1 MKKLWAVLA
10 TIALAIIVPA
20 ALLAWG
26 PDRPTYTIENPADH
40 VTFNSITNNPAIGD
54 ERNFMQVREAN
65 ANNNTYADQINLT
78 VGHEYV
84 VFMYYHNNA
93 SSSLN
98 ASGTG
103 VANGA
108 YVRAEIPAVIANG
121 GSATQAVGYV
131 GATNANPTQVWDDIA
146 FTNNT
151 GGDIV
156 LRYVPGSAT
165 IHSHGSVNGATLSD
179 NIITTGTAIGYNS
192 LNGVLPGCEEYAG
205 YVTFRVQA
213 DQPNFTVSKQVRA
226 SGTENWNETA
236 AVNPGDSVDFL
247 VTYKNTGTTRQNDV
261 VVSDVLPTGMTY
273 VADSTHV
280 VNSTNPNGLR
290 VSNNIVTNGGIN
302 IGDYDARATA
312 YVKFS
317 ARVAANDNLP
327 KCGSN
332 SLNNVA
338 TVRTNNGSKID
349 DAVVTVNRVC
359 EEGDKEDTPKELPQ
373 TGIGEDVAGLFG
385 LGAVAT
391 SLNYYRLSR
400 KANKR

>member
-1 MKKLWAVLA
+1 MKKLWAVFA

-98 ASGTG
+98 ASGKG

-108 YVRAEIPAVIANG
+108 YVRAEIPAVVANG

-146 FTNNT
+146 FTNST
-151 GGDIV
+151 SGDIV

-165 IHSHGSVNGATLSD
+165 IHSHGNVNGATLSD
-179 NIITTGTAIGYNS
+179 NIITTGTAIGYDS

-205 YVTFRVQA
+205 YVTFRIQA
-213 DQPNFTVSKQVRA
+213 DQPNFTVSKQVRLN
-226 SGTENWNETA
+226 GTKDWKKTES
-236 AVNPGDSVDFL
+236 VDPGDSVDFL
-247 VTYKNTGTTRQNDV
+247 VTYQNNGTTRQNDV
-261 VVSDVLPTGMTY
+261 VVSDTLPNGMTY
-273 VADSTHV
+273 IADSTYI
-280 VNSTNPNGLR
+280 VNSTNPDGLR
-290 VSNNIVTNGGIN
+290 VSNNIVTKGGIN
-302 IGDYDARATA
+302 IGDYNAGATA

-317 ARVAANDNLP
+317 AKVAVNDSLPRCGANN
-327 KCGSN
+327 
-332 SLNNVA
+332 LNNVA
-338 TVRTNNGSKID
+338 TVRTNNGSKTDNAI
-349 DAVVTVNRVC
+349 VTVDRIC
-359 EEGDKEDTPKELPQ
+359 EDNKNDDTPEELPQ
-373 TGIGEDVAGLFG
+373 TGVSEDIASLFG
-385 LGAVAT
+385 LGALVT